1 MADDPPRLRIV
12 PRPSGPPPPPART
25 GPPPLV
31 ARRRATIVVAELPAT
46 PGAVLEEAAAHTLAA
61 LDDLA
66 TIVAG
71 HGGRVVD
78 RVDAMLVAAFGAPA
92 AIERA
97 AHQAVTAAAAMRAV
111 PGIRVGV
118 ESGVVLV
125 GDPDEASGPG
135 APVTSDA
142 VGIARRLKDAAAPG
156 RVLVGTRAHD
166 EVAEAFRFE
175 PAADVRGPEDTVLAA
190 WALAAPTPRTGRPT
204 EAPFVGRAR
213 ELEVLRACVRGLPE
227 DGGGWVDVVG
237 DAGIGKSRLVRE
249 MAAACE
255 REGTRVLEG
264 RCTAVGRRTGFLPFV
279 ELLRRWAGI
288 DERDTD
294 EHAVA
299 SLARAL
305 EPVARSETAAL
316 LPFLA
321 TLMGL
326 PLPSAA
332 PAPEDD
338 ALGRIVA
345 RSLRRFFELLAW
357 QAPTVVVLEDVHW
370 ADGSSIELLAS
381 VVGLARALPLLFVC
395 TRRPEPDETTHPL
408 PPARRRIPLQALD
421 PPDADRLVRSL
432 LGTQVATTVAARV
445 VSRTG
450 GNPFFIEQVTR
461 GLDRADASAIPETV
475 EQLLL
480 ARAETLAPAARRA
493 LEVAAV
499 IGPTVEQRIL
509 LRVLGAGVDGDA
521 VIGEL
526 VARGFLRPTTRDGDP
541 GYAFPHALAQE
552 AVYAAILRARRIAL
566 HAEVADAIVASSGDR
581 LAERY
586 GMLAYHY
593 GRAERVAEAEQY
605 LVAAGEQ
612 AIHTAASD
620 AALYYFEEAMRLYLL
635 RHGEGGDPA
644 RKAALLTRVGHALFG
659 RGRLLEA
666 SETFNRALEC
676 LGEHVSRGRART
688 LLRLPGTAAVVL
700 WQLFSPLRRA
710 SGRPASAHDREVF
723 DLMFHR
729 QEAQITADPQR
740 LVVDCLENLRRFGT
754 VDPSTVPRAGGLYA
768 GAGGLFGY
776 GGISFAIGQ
785 RLLTRAAAFVD
796 HADPR
801 ELLRV
806 EATQYIHHVLAGDWH
821 LAREVDD
828 ALVAENVRLGRL
840 WEATTYLGVLTERR
854 IHEGRFADGEA
865 GIARLAAIERDF
877 DFELAKSN
885 RQAMT
890 ALLHLERGRLV
901 AALDAASAY
910 LADHRDD
917 LLNIYALGILAK
929 IRVESGDV
937 AAAATD
943 VARAGEIVRRVAVVP
958 PFHRSRYARSRLL
971 LGVARH
977 AHDRGAERAALRA
990 ARWVA
995 WSRPEALRLAGA
1007 SSWLGGR
1014 RRRAVVLWE
1023 RGIREATRLGLR
1035 PELARLYREA
1045 GTLLAEANG
1054 SPLRVGGDDARACLA
1069 HAVALFGELGVEP
1082 ADVSR

>member
-31 ARRRATIVVAELPAT
+31 ARRRATIVVAELPPSA
-46 PGAVLEEAAAHTLAA
+46 GVLDEAAAHTLGA
-61 LDDLA
+61 LDELA
-66 TIVAG
+66 TIAG
-71 HGGRVVD
+71 RHGGRVVD

-97 AHQAVTAAAAMRAV
+97 AHHAVTAAAAMCAV
-111 PGIRVGV
+111 PGTRIGV
-118 ESGVVLV
+118 ESGVALV
-125 GDPDEASGPG
+125 GDPEAASGPG
-135 APVTSDA
+135 TPVTSDA

-156 RVLVGTRAHD
+156 RVLVGARARD

-175 PAADVRGPEDTVLAA
+175 RVADVRGPEDTVLAA
-190 WALAAPTPRTGRPT
+190 WALTVPAPRADRPS
-204 EAPFVGRAR
+204 EPPFVGRAL
-213 ELEVLRACVRGLPE
+213 ELDALLACVRQLQT

-249 MAAACE
+249 MAATGAQ
-255 REGTRVLEG
+255 EGTRVLEG

-288 DERDTD
+288 DDRDAD
-294 EHAVA
+294 AHGIAA
-299 SLARAL
+299 LGRAL
-305 EPVARSETAAL
+305 EPVAQSETAEL

-332 PAPEDD
+332 RAPDDD

-357 QAPTVVVLEDVHW
+357 QAPTVVVLEDLHW
-370 ADGSSIELLAS
+370 ADGSSLELLAS

-395 TRRPEPDETTHPL
+395 TRRPEPDETAHPL
-408 PPARRRIPLQALD
+408 PPARRQLSLQALA

-461 GLDRADASAIPETV
+461 GLDRADTGAIPETV

-480 ARAETLAPAARRA
+480 TRAETLAPPARRA

-499 IGPTVEQRIL
+499 IGPTVEQRL
-509 LRVLGAGVDGDA
+509 LFRVLGGEARDGA
-521 VIGEL
+521 VAEL
-526 VARGFLRPTTRDGDP
+526 VARSFLRPTTHEGDAA
-541 GYAFPHALAQE
+541 YAFPHALAQE

-566 HAEVADAIVASSGDR
+566 HAEVADAIVALGGER
-581 LAERY
+581 IAERY

-593 GRAERVAEAEQY
+593 SRAERVAEAERY

-612 AIHTAASD
+612 AVHTAASD
-620 AALYYFEEAMRLYLL
+620 VALYYFEEAMRLYLL

-644 RKAALLTRVGHALFG
+644 RKAALLTRVGHALFS
-659 RGRLLEA
+659 RGRLLDA
-666 SETFNRALEC
+666 SETFNRALAC
-676 LGEHVSRGRART
+676 LGEHVSRGRTRT
-688 LLRLPGTAAVVL
+688 LLRLPSTAAVVL
-700 WQLFSPLRRA
+700 WQLFSPQRRA

-740 LVVDCLENLRRFGT
+740 LVVDCLENLRRFGS

-806 EATQYIHHVLAGDWH
+806 QATQYIHHVLAGDWH

-828 ALVAENVRLGRL
+828 ALVAENVQLGRL
-840 WEATTYLGVLTERR
+840 WEVTTYLGVLTERL

-865 GIARLAAIERDF
+865 CIARLAAIEHDF

-890 ALLHLERGRLV
+890 ALLHLERGRLGPALEV
-901 AALDAASAY
+901 ASSY

-929 IRVESGDV
+929 IRVESGDL

-943 VARAGEIVRRVAVVP
+943 VTRAGEIVRRVAVVP
-958 PFHRSRYARSRLL
+958 PFHRSRYARSRLML
-971 LGVARH
+971 CVARH
-977 AHDRGAERAALRA
+977 DRDRGAERAALRS

-995 WSRPEALRLAGA
+995 WSGPEALRLAGA
-1007 SSWLGGR
+1007 SSWLGGH
-1014 RRRAVVLWE
+1014 RRRALALWE

-1035 PELARLYREA
+1035 PELGRLYREA
-1045 GTLLAEANG
+1045 GTRLAAANG
-1054 SPLRVGGDDARACLA
+1054 SRLRVGGDDARACLA
-1069 HAVALFGELGVEP
+1069 RAAALFAELGVASP
-1082 ADVSR
+1082 DVSR